1 MHSFWKI
8 DVTIRFFQLFDE
20 PKKNKS
26 KLDLIYDQ
34 DNPAR
39 NKADD
44 KAVRVDNS
52 YRCQRCATVH
62 CDPPDLSSKQ
72 LHSEASVADSFCIST
87 QSIQKDQSS
96 IDCRFLI
103 FQKSSWCR
111 MHFFNEK
118 SSF

>member
-1 MHSFWKI
+1 MKPGQSMCMHSFWKI

-52 YRCQRCATVH
+52 YRCQVPEVCH
-62 CDPPDLSSKQ
+62 SS
-72 LHSEASVADSFCIST
+72 L
-87 QSIQKDQSS
+87 
-96 IDCRFLI
+96 
-103 FQKSSWCR
+103 
-111 MHFFNEK
+111 
-118 SSF
+118 